1 METRGIV
8 SKFAILTQP
17 TMALVSA
24 RIKMTTQGLLAR
36 MEKAVL
42 MKDLIVLLFARCL
55 ETMRITVSARILTL
69 VLERIVRSEIP
80 KNFFRRSV
88 LQMVY
93 IAWMF
98 ALLGKK

>member
-24 RIKMTTQGLLAR
+24 RIKTTTQGLLAR

-69 VLERIVRSEIP
+69 VLDRIVRSEIP
-80 KNFFRRSV
+80 KILYRRSV

-98 ALLGKK
+98 AFLGKK